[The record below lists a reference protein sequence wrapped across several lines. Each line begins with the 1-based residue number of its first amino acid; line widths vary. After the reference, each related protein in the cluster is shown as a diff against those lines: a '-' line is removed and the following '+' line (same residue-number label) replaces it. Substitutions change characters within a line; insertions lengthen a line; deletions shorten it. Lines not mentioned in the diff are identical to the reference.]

1 MAALR
6 EGASANEDLSSR
18 CLSLLDE
25 VKDLIEAHKSGQS
38 GENSASDREA
48 RPSSLPEASTTVNR
62 WQGVMQN
69 FRSLFAPYSASAS
82 SSSRPLPA
90 KKSRTFYQVK
100 ETWTHDF
107 FCLAS
112 SSADNVPRRA
122 EKLAL

>member
-48 RPSSLPEASTTVNR
+48 RPSSLPEASQGRSCLYANFLPLILFFLNLTVYNTGEMENSYR
-62 WQGVMQN
+62 
-69 FRSLFAPYSASAS
+69 
-82 SSSRPLPA
+82 
-90 KKSRTFYQVK
+90 
-100 ETWTHDF
+100 
-107 FCLAS
+107 
-112 SSADNVPRRA
+112 
-122 EKLAL
+122 